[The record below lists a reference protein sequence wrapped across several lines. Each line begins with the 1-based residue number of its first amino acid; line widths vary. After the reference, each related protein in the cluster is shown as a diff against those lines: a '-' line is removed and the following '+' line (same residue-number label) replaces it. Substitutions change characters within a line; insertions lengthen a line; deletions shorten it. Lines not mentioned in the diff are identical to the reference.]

1 MIKKF
6 DRRKFLALG
15 TTAAATSVLAACGVS
30 GSAGVRAASF
40 RDQQRADLM
49 RYAAIDDGEFTIPAI
64 PGNRIDRQFW
74 RQIVDDP
81 FGEVPG
87 TLVVDTPNRFLYLT
101 MQDNKALRVGI
112 GVGKQGFTWS
122 GRATVQLKRRWPT
135 WTPPREMIE
144 RTPEL
149 EKWAKG
155 QPPGLDNP
163 LGARALY
170 IFQNGRDTLY
180 RIHGSPEWWSIG
192 TAASSGCIRLTNHDI
207 IDLFER
213 VPNGS
218 PIVVISD
225 NRFSLDN
232 LA

>member
-1 MIKKF
+1 MIKPF
-6 DRRKFLALG
+6 NRRQFLMLG
-15 TTAAATSVLAACGVS
+15 ASAAAAPLLAACGT
-30 GSAGVRAASF
+30 AGTAQLRAASF
-40 RDQQRADLM
+40 REQARADLM
-49 RYAAIDDGEFTIPAI
+49 RYAAIEDGEFTIPAI

-74 RQIVDDP
+74 RQVVDDP
-81 FGEVPG
+81 FGELPG

-101 MQDNKALRVGI
+101 LQDKQALRVGI

-122 GRATVQLKRRWPT
+122 GRATIQMKRRWPT

-144 RTPEL
+144 RVPEL

-155 QPPGLDNP
+155 QPPGLENP

-170 IFQNGRDTLY
+170 IYQGGRDTLY
-180 RIHGSPEWWSIG
+180 RVHGSPEWWTIG

-207 IDLFER
+207 VDLFER

-218 PIVVISD
+218 PILVIPD
-225 NRFSLDN
+225 NRFSLDT